1 MVMKKIIACALF
13 ICTSY
18 ASSAQE
24 LKKLDPWQQGFLDI
38 HSIST
43 GKGESTFFIFPD
55 GTTMV
60 VDAGAAGGKKP
71 WAADAKPNDSKAPGE
86 WIARYIEPLLR
97 QAGRKKIDYLVSSHY
112 HWDHIG
118 QVNPSIPFNSTK
130 EFQLTGITEVGDI
143 LGADKII
150 DRSYP
155 NYSWPSA
162 LPNTAIIKNYQ
173 DFIGYMAKNKNTKI
187 EKLKVGAH
195 DQIKLNVSPQKYPTF
210 QVRNIAGNGSV
221 WTGVDTVSRNYIPEG
236 TDPKRVDENILSTA
250 LRISYGKFDFFTG
263 GDVGVRGYDEA
274 GPLEYWKDME
284 TPIALVT
291 GPVEAM
297 KANHHANY
305 DANSVRFLATLRPR
319 VIVVQTLGAS
329 QPSMNIYRSMISK
342 NIYPGQRDIFITNLM
357 QETKTSFDLTAAK
370 SDQGHVVIRVYA
382 NGEYEV
388 FNLDD
393 SREGHYIKAKFGKYQ
408 SN

>member
-1 MVMKKIIACALF
+1 MKKIIAFLLLLSFHIGAQ
-13 ICTSY
+13 
-18 ASSAQE
+18 AQE
-24 LKKLDPWQQGFLDI
+24 VKKLDPWQKGFLDI

-43 GKGESTFFIFPD
+43 GKGESTFFVFPD
-55 GTTMV
+55 GTTML

-71 WAADAKPNDSKAPGE
+71 WAADPKPNGSKAPGE
-86 WIARYIEPLLR
+86 WIARYIQPLLE
-97 QAGRKKIDYLVSSHY
+97 QASRKKLDYLVSSHY

-118 QVNPSIPFNSTK
+118 EVNPTIPFNASK
-130 EFQLTGITEVGDI
+130 DFQLTGITQVADM
-143 LGADKII
+143 LGVDKII

-155 NYSWPSA
+155 NYSWPTS
-162 LPNTAIIKNYQ
+162 LPGSAIIKNYQ
-173 DFIGYMAKNKNTKI
+173 QFIGYMAKHKGSKI
-187 EKLKVGAH
+187 EKFKVGSH
-195 DQIKLNVSPQKYPTF
+195 NQIKLNVNPQQYPSF
-210 QVRNIAGNGSV
+210 QVRNIAANGVV

-236 TDPKRVDENILSTA
+236 TDPKRVDENILSVA
-250 LRISYGKFDFFTG
+250 LRVSYGKFDFFTG

-284 TPIALVT
+284 TPIAMVT

-305 DANSVRFLATLRPR
+305 DANSVRFLSTLRPR

-357 QETKTSFDLTAAK
+357 QETKTAFDLSAAK
-370 SDQGHVVIRVYA
+370 SDQGHVLIRVYA
-382 NGEYEV
+382 TGEYEV

-393 SREGHYIKAKFGKYQ
+393 SREGHLIKARFGKYQ